1 MSNGS
6 AEVLCIVVT
15 VRPDSS
21 QEELRPAKTWEMEHA
36 AAIGRAIKKQRG
48 RWPAIWLER
57 RTEQLGLKMTRQAIA
72 DLESGRRRFVT
83 TGELLVL
90 ASALNTSPIALIY
103 PDPSDKPDNLVEVL
117 PGTEVTG
124 FKAAQWFSGHHKDIS
139 EAAIEPD
146 PEEDGD
152 AAESARRRA
161 ALNSELLNGW
171 RQLDELHQRR
181 ARVTAQDGGKLTAE
195 ELELLDFYNTE
206 IESLRR
212 LLKMLD
218 YKSTGVENHA

>member
-1 MSNGS
+1 MQ
-6 AEVLCIVVT
+6 
-15 VRPDSS
+15 PDNS

-57 RTEQLGLKMTRQAIA
+57 RTEHLGLKMTRQAIA
-72 DLESGRRRFVT
+72 DLECGRRRFVT

-103 PDPSDKPDNLVEVL
+103 PDPSDEPDNLVEAL
-117 PGTEVTG
+117 PGVEVTG
-124 FKAAQWFSGHHKDIS
+124 FNAAQWFSGHRKEIS
-139 EAAIEPD
+139 DAASEPD
-146 PEEDGD
+146 LDADAD

-161 ALNSELLNGW
+161 ALNAELLNGW

-181 ARVTAQDGGKLTAE
+181 SRIAARDGGELTPA
-195 ELELLDFYNTE
+195 ELELLDFYTSE
-206 IESLRR
+206 IDSLRR
-212 LLKMLD
+212 LLQMLD
-218 YKSTGVENHA
+218 DKPPGVENHA